1 MNEDLEQRAAPSVV
15 LRTPFQAPAVDR
27 TAAAPKGA
35 DIENGSGVEADF
47 LPWLVPLAT
56 KAIGAFLK

>member
-1 MNEDLEQRAAPSVV
+1 MNQDYSPPAAPSAV

-27 TAAAPKGA
+27 TAPVAKAAGT
-35 DIENGSGVEADF
+35 ENGGGVEADF
-47 LPWLVPLAT
+47 AWLLPLAT